1 MSMRPH
7 IPQALRPQALR
18 LRTYL
23 LFILSLS
30 LQANLGYAASGCSMS
45 GPGTAVCH
53 TGSSPDVRFQNPC
66 CCPEISSCYAVATV
80 APIPVAEV
88 TVTKWDAPAPST
100 QALNNQGRTE
110 RLQISHPRFALDI
123 KKPPLHILKSALLI

>member
-7 IPQALRPQALR
+7 IHQALR
-18 LRTYL
+18 LGTYL

-45 GPGTAVCH
+45 GQGIAVCH
-53 TGSSPDVRFQNPC
+53 SGSSPDADVRFQNPC
-66 CCPEISSCYAVATV
+66 CCPEISSCYAVAPA
-80 APIPVAEV
+80 APFPVAEV
-88 TVTKWDAPAPST
+88 TVTKWDAPVSFA
-100 QALNNQGRTE
+100 QALSNQGRTE
-110 RLQISHPRFALDI
+110 RLQISHPRFELDI

>member
-7 IPQALRPQALR
+7 IPQALRLGA
-18 LRTYL
+18 YL

-30 LQANLGYAASGCSMS
+30 LQVNLGYAASGCSMS
-45 GPGTAVCH
+45 EPGAAVCH
-53 TGSSPDVRFQNPC
+53 SGSSPDTDVTLQSPC

-88 TVTKWDAPAPST
+88 TATKWDAPVPST
-100 QALNNQGRTE
+100 QALSNQGRTE
-110 RLQISHPRFALDI
+110 RLRFSHPRFELDI
-123 KKPPLHILKSALLI
+123 KKPPLHILKSTLLI